1 MTSLKIRFTPL
12 FVISLLLV
20 LVATL
25 TPGNGKIAGNYL
37 DKVVH
42 LLLFAFLAYQAIK
55 ALPNKKRITEV
66 IIWSVLLGFLTEYL
80 QQFIPG
86 RNMGFYDVLANSIG
100 IFCAF
105 YLYEHQYG
113 EKK

>member
-1 MTSLKIRFTPL
+1 MTSLKIKFTPL
-12 FVISLLLV
+12 FLISLLLV

-37 DKVVH
+37 DKVAH
-42 LLLFAFLAYQAIK
+42 FLLFAFLAYQAIK

-86 RNMGFYDVLANSIG
+86 RNMDIYDALADTLGVFS
-100 IFCAF
+100 AF
-105 YLYEHQYG
+105 YFHKRQYD
-113 EKK
+113 EQN

>member
-1 MTSLKIRFTPL
+1 MKIKYTPL
-12 FVISLLLV
+12 FIFSLLLV

-37 DKVVH
+37 DKAAH
-42 LLLFAFLAYQAIK
+42 FLLFAFLTYQALK
-55 ALPNKKRITEV
+55 ALINKETITEV

-86 RNMGFYDVLANSIG
+86 RNKCLEFQSWNV
-100 IFCAF
+100 
-105 YLYEHQYG
+105 H
-113 EKK
+113 KP